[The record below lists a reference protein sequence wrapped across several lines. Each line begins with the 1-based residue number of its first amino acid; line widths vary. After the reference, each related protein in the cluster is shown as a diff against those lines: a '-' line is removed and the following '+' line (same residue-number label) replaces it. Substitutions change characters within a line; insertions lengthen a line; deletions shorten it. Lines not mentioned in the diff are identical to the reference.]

1 MANVPAMS
9 KKIAGLLLGVIGFS
23 SLNAQN
29 TLPEI
34 WSLKDC
40 VTYALEQNLSI
51 ETARLRSE
59 IAANNLQTARLDYLP
74 DLRLGNSL
82 FWNFGL
88 NIDPVTN
95 QISRQSRQTANFQLS
110 SNWVLYNGGA
120 KYNAIAQ
127 RNHDLKAAQYDFEAA
142 RNDISLLVA
151 SSYLQILLNKE
162 IAAVAREQVRITGLQ
177 VNRTSKLVK
186 AGTLPEGEL
195 LQLEAQLAR
204 DQQNLISTENA
215 ITISR
220 LQLANILQLED
231 PESFDIGSPDLG
243 LPNAEVLDRPA
254 ANVYEVAMDKQP
266 AIRAAEMRV
275 LSGQEG
281 VDLAFSGYLPT
292 LSVIGQIGTN
302 YSDQIPNVTG
312 SNPTVIPFGYVGSTG
327 EPVFIQQE
335 VPVTDGVKPFDSQV
349 SDNLNQLVGLSLQIP
364 IFSRRAVSNNLQNAR
379 INADINKLNLE
390 QAKNDLKQTIYQAHA
405 DAKAAKLQFEAA
417 TKSVTAS
424 QKAFD
429 YARQRFEVGAL
440 NQVDFEAAKNNLAA
454 AQSQFAQAKYDF
466 IFRIKVL
473 EFYLTNNVNL

>member
-1 MANVPAMS
+1 ML
-9 KKIAGLLLGVIGFS
+9 KKIASLFFCLFLFTE
-23 SLNAQN
+23 LNAQSP
-29 TLPEI
+29 LPEV
-34 WSLKDC
+34 WSLTDC
-40 VTYALEQNLSI
+40 VDYALAQNLSV
-51 ETARLRSE
+51 EQARLRSK
-59 IAANNLQTARLDYLP
+59 IADNNLQTARLDYLP
-74 DLRLGNSL
+74 DLRLGNNL

-110 SNWVLYNGGA
+110 SNWILYNGGA
-120 KYNAIAQ
+120 KYNTIAQ
-127 RNHDLKAAQYDFEAA
+127 RNHDLKAAQYDYEAA

-162 IAAVAREQVRITGLQ
+162 IAAVAREQVRISGLQ
-177 VNRTSKLVK
+177 VERTRKLVK

-204 DQQNLISTENA
+204 DEQNLISTENA
-215 ITISR
+215 VIIAR

-231 PESFDIGSPDLG
+231 PDSFEIGTPDLG

-254 ANVYEVAMDKQP
+254 ANVFEVAVDKQP

-275 LSGQEG
+275 LSGEEG
-281 VDLAFSGYLPT
+281 IDLAYSGYLPT
-292 LSVIGQIGTN
+292 LSLIGQVGTN

-327 EPVFIQQE
+327 EPVFVQQE
-335 VPVTDGVKPFDSQV
+335 VPVTDGIKPFNNQV
-349 SDNLNQLVGLSLQIP
+349 SDNLNQLVGLSLQVP
-364 IFSRRAVSNNLQNAR
+364 IFSRRAVANNLQNAK
-379 INADINKLNLE
+379 INANINKLNLE
-390 QAKNDLKQTIYQAHA
+390 QAKNDLRQTIYQAHA

-417 TKSVTAS
+417 SKSVTAS

-440 NQVDFEAAKNNLAA
+440 NQVDFETAKNNLAA
-454 AQSQFAQAKYDF
+454 AQSQYAQAKFDF